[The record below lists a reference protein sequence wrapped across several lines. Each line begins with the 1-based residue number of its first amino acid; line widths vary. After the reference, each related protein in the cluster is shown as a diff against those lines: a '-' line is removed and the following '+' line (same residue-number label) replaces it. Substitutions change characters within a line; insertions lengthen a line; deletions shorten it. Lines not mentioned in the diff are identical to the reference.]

1 MPRAVLR
8 ASVILLVMR
17 IVPMLFVMGVAAPA
31 YAETGAS
38 FDFGYAHS
46 RVAVTDNTALNGHVG
61 RFAIRLSTGRHLHF
75 GAEAEEGWISG
86 TTSLPNG
93 TVAKGEVQPQELDGP
108 LEGNT
113 LALKVFAGL
122 HANSG
127 ALRFSG
133 DVAGGMRDTW
143 VSSDAGM
150 DVAGRKK
157 EPLVELRTRVDFRM
171 SPSTTIGAVAA
182 TDLRERRD
190 VSLGLVFALD
200 FTQ

>member
-1 MPRAVLR
+1 
-8 ASVILLVMR
+8 
-17 IVPMLFVMGVAAPA
+17 MLFVLAVASPA

-38 FDFGYAHS
+38 FDFGYAAS
-46 RVAVTDNTALNGHVG
+46 RVAVTDRTALDGHVG
-61 RFAIRLSTGRHLHF
+61 RFAIRVSTGRYLHF

-86 TTSLPNG
+86 TASLPNG
-93 TVAKGEVQPQELDGP
+93 TVAKGETQPEPELGGP

-113 LALKVFAGL
+113 LALKAFGGL
-122 HANSG
+122 HTSHG

-133 DVAGGMRDTW
+133 DIAGGLRDTW
-143 VSSDAGM
+143 VESDHGM

-157 EPLVELRTRVDFRM
+157 EPLIELRSRIDVRT
-171 SPSTTIGAVAA
+171 SKSTTLGAVAA

-190 VSLGLVFALD
+190 VSLGLVFALN